1 MKVGLCRSGCVGRV
15 VRSGC
20 VGRVV
25 VLNLFNNKLGLS
37 CAKLRIQLSLLLA
50 INIIWRIFTI
60 VPGLKANL
68 V

>member
-50 INIIWRIFTI
+50 IN
-60 VPGLKANL
+60 N
-68 V
+68 